1 MYCIYGACAC
11 VRVCVFFLLCA
22 RVSQS
27 IYSTIVFAMET
38 NVTIYIHSSLFELKI
53 TIFSFFFLSF
63 LLFFSPYP
71 FQYPTKYFLP
81 LSPLS
86 KLNYYYNNI
95 NRSKRSS
102 LATIGTLLLVEGTIK
117 EKSGECG
124 RKLG

>member
-81 LSPLS
+81 RFFSFLFKYKSIEKIFLSD
-86 KLNYYYNNI
+86 
-95 NRSKRSS
+95 NRYIVAR
-102 LATIGTLLLVEGTIK
+102 
-117 EKSGECG
+117 G
-124 RKLG
+124 RDD